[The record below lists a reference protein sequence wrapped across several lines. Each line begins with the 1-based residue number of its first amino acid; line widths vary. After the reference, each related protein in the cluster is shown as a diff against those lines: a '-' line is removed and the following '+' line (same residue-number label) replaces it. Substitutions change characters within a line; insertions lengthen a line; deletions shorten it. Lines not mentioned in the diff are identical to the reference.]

1 MSRAALIALID
12 DVLLQFGGV
21 TTVGEF
27 NTLLND
33 EHGGRWFLDACRAA
47 AAQPPPPVNTEPP
60 AVVNVTLRVVVPPPP
75 PPPPAPSVR
84 RLRQQLGVERQSR
97 ELLCAELSELEDAS
111 HHAIGKW
118 RAAAIAVPLL
128 MEEER
133 DKWQQ
138 HMDEAQAAV
147 QRKDS
152 VLKQVKKQLG
162 VEHQKRRA
170 AELAAKEA
178 KEAAEAAGTSTSLSA
193 LPPLPPG
200 MVFVGE
206 QSLREHMEE
215 LDAMRASL
223 KAETAR
229 ADAAEKRAVA
239 VMAELAMLEPWEEPP
254 AVFA

>member
-1 MSRAALIALID
+1 M
-12 DVLLQFGGV
+12 
-21 TTVGEF
+21 
-27 NTLLND
+27 
-33 EHGGRWFLDACRAA
+33 
-47 AAQPPPPVNTEPP
+47 
-60 AVVNVTLRVVVPPPP
+60 LR
-75 PPPPAPSVR
+75 
-84 RLRQQLGVERQSR
+84 
-97 ELLCAELSELEDAS
+97 
-111 HHAIGKW
+111 
-118 RAAAIAVPLL
+118 
-128 MEEER
+128 
-133 DKWQQ
+133 
-138 HMDEAQAAV
+138 
-147 QRKDS
+147 
-152 VLKQVKKQLG
+152 QVKKQLG

-239 VMAELAMLEPWEEPP
+239 VMAELAMLEPLPP
-254 AVFA
+254 VFA

>member
-1 MSRAALIALID
+1 MSRAATIALID
-12 DVLLQFGGV
+12 NVLLQCGGV
-21 TTVGEF
+21 VTAGEF
-27 NTLLND
+27 AELIED
-33 EHGGRWFLDACRAA
+33 EHGARWFLAACRSA

-60 AVVNVTLRVVVPPPP
+60 AVVNVTLRVMVPPPP

-84 RLRQQLGVERQSR
+84 RFRQQLAVERLSQ

-118 RAAAIAVPLL
+118 RAAAVAAPLL

-133 DKWQQ
+133 NKWQQ
-138 HMDEAQAAV
+138 HMDRAQAAV
-147 QRKDS
+147 QQKDNS
-152 VLKQVKKQLG
+152 LKQVKKHLG

-178 KEAAEAAGTSTSLSA
+178 KQAAEAAGTSTSLSG

-206 QSLREHMEE
+206 QSLREQFEE
-215 LDAMRASL
+215 LDALRASL

-229 ADAAEKRAVA
+229 ADAAAEKKL
-239 VMAELAMLEPWEEPP
+239 AEMQEPWEEPP
-254 AVFA
+254 PVFA